1 MSDLP
6 GDPIGAFCIV
16 NNVALKGAPDGPL
29 SGLTMGVKDLF
40 DIAGHRTGFGNPTWL
55 ATHEPAAQTA
65 RVVQNLVEAGADMI
79 GKTQCDELCFS
90 LYGENA
96 HYGTPVNVNAPGRIP
111 GGSSSGSAAAV
122 AAGLVDFALG
132 SDTGGSVRLPASYC
146 GLYGIRTSHGR
157 VPVHGVAPL
166 AHSFDTVGWLARDGV
181 LLNRL
186 AAYFLDDHAP
196 AATMP
201 TQLLVLKDGFD
212 LAGDE
217 VGAAL
222 APALAQLETL
232 IGPAKPIRL
241 GTERIEQMVLDLRV
255 MQGAQVWQ
263 NHGRWVRESNPQ
275 FGTGLAER
283 IEWTATITPG
293 ELAAPK
299 ARRQIWLQEARDLL
313 PPGTVLCLPTAPGPP
328 PRRGEMAGGL
338 EGYRERLFQLL
349 CLAGLGALPQIN
361 LPLAT
366 VDGAPLG
373 LGVMAGPGGDETLLA
388 LGAKISEQA

>member
-1 MSDLP
+1 MSELP
-6 GDPIGAFCIV
+6 HDPVGAFCTG
-16 NNVALKGAPDGPL
+16 NHVAIKGAPDGPL

-40 DIAGHRTGFGNPTWL
+40 DVAGHRTGFGNPTWL

-65 RVVQNLVEAGADMI
+65 RVVQNLADAGADMI

-122 AAGLVDFALG
+122 AADLVDFALG

-146 GLYGIRTSHGR
+146 GLYGIRTTHGR

-166 AHSFDTVGWLARDGV
+166 AHSFDTVGWLARDGA

-186 AAYFLDDHAP
+186 GPYFLGDFSP
-196 AATMP
+196 AAAVP
-201 TQLLVLKDGFD
+201 TQLLVLQDGFE

-217 VGAAL
+217 VSAAL
-222 APALAQLETL
+222 APAVAKLETV
-232 IGPAKPIRL
+232 IGPARVVTI
-241 GTERIEQMVLDLRV
+241 GTDKIKQMVLDLRV

-263 NHGRWVRESNPQ
+263 NHGNWVRETRPK
-275 FGTGLAER
+275 FGPGLAER
-283 IEWTATITPG
+283 MEWTATITPG
-293 ELAAPK
+293 ELEAPR
-299 ARRQIWLQEARDLL
+299 ARRESWLQEARELL
-313 PPGTVLCLPTAPGPP
+313 PPGTVICLPTAPGPA

-388 LGAKISEQA
+388 LAAKISEQA